1 MDVYEAGRIVHSEEG
16 IRISRPSPTLPVR
29 SVSNLGF
36 HTTHTPRDGRASP
49 LVAF

>member
-29 SVSNLGF
+29 SVSNTWGF
-36 HTTHTPRDGRASP
+36 TQLTPRDGRASP